1 MKHNWKENRFVLF
14 AVFLYTAFYTLFN
27 PKPALRI
34 LDLYEKGL
42 IAEIDERMENLS
54 L

>member
-1 MKHNWKENRFVLF
+1 MNDWKQNRFVLF
-14 AVFLYTAFYTLFN
+14 AVFLYTALYTLFN

-42 IAEIDERMENLS
+42 IAEAMEDLS